1 MMFAGQGRFAGGGA
15 KSGAKRFHMSLSDP
29 KSFLKS
35 GHTPTLFAA
44 FLYFDISFMVWVL
57 LGPLGVQIAK
67 LLSLDPAQKG
77 LMVAVPVLAGALLR
91 IPFGLATDRFGAKI
105 TAIVTQIALT
115 IGLVYIWVAGIPS
128 YHAVLILGVVL
139 GIGGASF
146 AIALPL
152 ASRWYP
158 PEHQGTAMG
167 IAGAGNIGTVV
178 TALFAPELAK
188 TFGVPAV
195 FGICAVIMAVTV
207 VVFTL
212 LAKNPPTYSY
222 PKPFGDYFK
231 VLRFPDTWCFMG
243 FYGVTFGGFV
253 GLSAALTLYFHGVYG
268 LTAVHAGFAT
278 AACAFVGGSIRPFG
292 GFLADKFGGVRVL
305 SAYYI
310 MAAAA
315 LIVLAFP
322 ISSFWLS
329 LLVFLIVMSAFGMGD
344 GAVFQLIPIRFG
356 KEIGTVTGFVG
367 MAGGVGGFYL
377 ASSLGF
383 SKQLTGAYSVGF
395 LIFAVL
401 ALIAFIG
408 LQAVKRRWRADF
420 ASVGDVTSIVRV

>member
-1 MMFAGQGRFAGGGA
+1 
-15 KSGAKRFHMSLSDP
+15 
-29 KSFLKS
+29 
-35 GHTPTLFAA
+35 
-44 FLYFDISFMVWVL
+44 
-57 LGPLGVQIAK
+57 
-67 LLSLDPAQKG
+67 
-77 LMVAVPVLAGALLR
+77 
-91 IPFGLATDRFGAKI
+91 
-105 TAIVTQIALT
+105 
-115 IGLVYIWVAGIPS
+115 
-128 YHAVLILGVVL
+128 
-139 GIGGASF
+139 
-146 AIALPL
+146 
-152 ASRWYP
+152 
-158 PEHQGTAMG
+158 
-167 IAGAGNIGTVV
+167 
-178 TALFAPELAK
+178 
-188 TFGVPAV
+188 
-195 FGICAVIMAVTV
+195 
-207 VVFTL
+207 
-212 LAKNPPTYSY
+212 
-222 PKPFGDYFK
+222 
-231 VLRFPDTWCFMG
+231 
-243 FYGVTFGGFV
+243 
-253 GLSAALTLYFHGVYG
+253 LYFHGVYG

-292 GFLADKFGGVRVL
+292 GYLADKFGGVRVL
-305 SAYYI
+305 SAFYI

>member
-1 MMFAGQGRFAGGGA
+1 M
-15 KSGAKRFHMSLSDP
+15 LP
-29 KSFLKS
+29 KSKGFLQA

-67 LLSLDPAQKG
+67 LLALDPAQKG
-77 LMVAVPVLAGALLR
+77 LMVAVPVLSGALLR
-91 IPFGLATDRFGAKI
+91 IPFGLATDQFGARI
-105 TAIVTQIALT
+105 VAIVTMCLLT
-115 IGLVYIWVAGIPS
+115 LGLAVIWLLGLPS
-128 YHAVLILGVVL
+128 YPGILLTGVVL

-158 PEHQGTAMG
+158 PEHQGAAMG
-167 IAGAGNIGTVV
+167 VAGAGNIGTVI

-188 TFGVPAV
+188 VFGIPAV
-195 FGICAVIMAVTV
+195 FGMCAVIMAATIIA
-207 VVFTL
+207 FSL
-212 LAKNPPTYSY
+212 LAKNPPTYTY
-222 PKPFGDYFK
+222 PKPLKDYFK
-231 VLRFPDTWCFMG
+231 VLAFADTWFFMG

-278 AACAFVGGSIRPFG
+278 AACAFVGGSIRPIG
-292 GFLADKFGGVRVL
+292 GYLSDRMGGIVVL
-305 SAYYI
+305 GALYLL
-310 MAAAA
+310 AAAA
-315 LIVLAFP
+315 LIVLSFNIP
-322 ISSFWLS
+322 SFWVA
-329 LLVFLIVMSAFGMGD
+329 LLVFLVVMAAFGMGD

-356 KEIGTVTGFVG
+356 KEIGTITGFVG

-383 SKQLTGAYSVGF
+383 SKQLTGSYQAGF
-395 LIFAVL
+395 LIFAAL
-401 ALIAFIG
+401 ALIAFAG
-408 LQAVKRRWRADF
+408 LQAVKSRWRASYGSLEGIT
-420 ASVGDVTSIVRV
+420 ASVRI